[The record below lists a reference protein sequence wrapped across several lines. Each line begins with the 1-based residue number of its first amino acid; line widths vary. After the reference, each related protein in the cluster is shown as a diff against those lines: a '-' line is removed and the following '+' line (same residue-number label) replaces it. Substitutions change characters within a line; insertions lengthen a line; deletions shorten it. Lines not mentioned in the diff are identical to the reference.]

1 MELTKKM
8 LEERLQALLKRREG
22 LVQELFV
29 VKGSILEVNDMLV
42 KLNEKEKPVETKK
55 K

>member
-22 LVQELFV
+22 LVQELFE

-42 KLNEKEKPVETKK
+42 KLNEKENPVDKTKK
-55 K
+55 

>member
-8 LEERLQALLKRREG
+8 VNERLQTLLKKREG

-29 VKGSILEVNDMLV
+29 VKGSILEVNQMV
-42 KLNEKEKPVETKK
+42 VTLNEKGQVDKTKK
-55 K
+55 